1 MESDNKFNFTK
12 EKLDALPLPDAGKR
26 SIFHDAKTTGLQIR
40 VTSTGVKAFCV
51 FRRVKGGQPERI
63 TLGRYP
69 LMTIEKARKQAA
81 EINLAIESRAN
92 PAQARRAHK
101 TELTFSELFEQYI
114 ERHSK
119 PNKRTWLEDQQKYD
133 QYLAKPLGKK
143 KLSIIVRKDA
153 ADIHSS
159 ITSAGHPT
167 TANRV
172 LALIS
177 SVFGRAIEWGL
188 VESNPIKGI
197 RRNNEKSRDRFL
209 QSDELPRF
217 FKSVAEEP
225 NTSVRDILLIGL
237 LTGARRENVLA
248 MRWIDISFERAEWR
262 IPRTKNDDPHTITL
276 SPEAITILENRKPTI
291 ASEYVFP
298 STGSLGYYKD
308 PTKGWKRVL
317 VRAKAIGFIQ
327 AISATS
333 GWDSKQQ
340 KEPMK
345 AAIAT
350 PEKVIKD
357 FTEQG
362 KALGID
368 PEQFDMS
375 DLRIHDLRRSLGS
388 WQAKTGASM
397 AIIGKS
403 LNHRSTQTTA
413 IYARL
418 DLDPVRASVNSATA
432 AMMEAAGLKKSADV
446 FPIQRKA

>member
-1 MESDNKFNFTK
+1 MDIENRFNFTK

-26 SIFHDAKTTGLQIR
+26 STHHDAKTPGLQIR
-40 VTSTGVKAFCV
+40 VTSNGVKTFCV
-51 FRRVKGGQPERI
+51 FKRIKGGQPERV

-69 LMTIEKARKQAA
+69 MLTIEKARQQAA
-81 EINLAIESRAN
+81 DVNLAIESRAN

-101 TELTFSELFEQYI
+101 AELTFAELFRQYI

-133 QYLAKPLGKK
+133 QYLAKTLGKK
-143 KLSIIVRKDA
+143 KLSMIVRKDA

-159 ITSAGHPT
+159 ITAAGHPT

-172 LALIS
+172 LALMS

-188 VESNPIKGI
+188 VDNNPTKGI
-197 RRNNEKSRDRFL
+197 RRNKEKSRERFL
-209 QSDELPRF
+209 QADELPLF
-217 FKSVAEEP
+217 FQSLAQEP
-225 NTSVRDILLIGL
+225 NTTVRDILLIGL
-237 LTGARRENVLA
+237 LTGARRENVLT
-248 MRWIDISFERAEWR
+248 MRWLDISFDRAEWR
-262 IPRTKNDDPHTITL
+262 IPRTKNDDSHIITL

-298 STGSLGYYKD
+298 GSGSLGYYKD
-308 PTKGWKRVL
+308 PTKGWVRVL
-317 VRAKAIGFIQ
+317 ARAKAIGFIQ
-327 AISATS
+327 AIGNAA
-333 GWDSKQQ
+333 GWNEEKQ
-340 KEPMK
+340 KEPMQ

-350 PEKVIKD
+350 PAIAIKGYV
-357 FTEQG
+357 EQG

-368 PEQFDMS
+368 PDRFDMS

-418 DLDPVRASVNSATA
+418 DLDPVRESVERATSAI
-432 AMMEAAGLKKSADV
+432 MEAAGLKKTADV
-446 FPIQRKA
+446 LPLQRKG